1 MNFLTVEQA
10 VVVARSSGAIRDKN
24 QSADFAD
31 CADLNPRSI
40 SSVDPASLIME
51 TSSQKR
57 SDVVALFRYTWGYI
71 NGEEGPTLRGDTA
84 PGG

>member
-1 MNFLTVEQA
+1 MNYLTVEQA

-24 QSADFAD
+24 QYTD
-31 CADLNPRSI
+31 CIDLNQWSTF
-40 SSVDPASLIME
+40 SVDPASLIME

-57 SDVVALFRYTWGYI
+57 SDILALFRYTWGYI